1 MLPIGW
7 HAAADLEK
15 FSTMADK
22 TAHKAKTRARI
33 LDEAASAIRTGGAQG
48 ISVADLMK
56 RAGLTHGGFYAHFSS
71 RDDLVAHAVDR
82 MFQDSAA
89 MLARFFGDDPNGAG
103 LAGLIDYYLS
113 ERALLAVESGC
124 PLPGLSGE
132 VARMPAAARARFEAG
147 IVAFRDAIGRALDA
161 MGTAGDTEALA
172 SSVLAE
178 LVGAMALARSMS
190 DRDAAGTFLAASRQ
204 RIRERLALH

>member
-1 MLPIGW
+1 
-7 HAAADLEK
+7 
-15 FSTMADK
+15 MADK

-89 MLARFFGDDPNGAG
+89 MLARFFGEGASGAG

-132 VARMPAAARARFEAG
+132 AARMPAAARARFEAG
-147 IVAFRDAIGRALDA
+147 ITAFRDAIRRALDA
-161 MGTAGDTEALA
+161 IAIGGDSDALA

-178 LVGAMALARSMS
+178 LVGAMTLARSMS
-190 DRDAAGTFLAASRQ
+190 DADAAHLFLAASRQ
-204 RIRERLALH
+204 RIKERLGLH

>member
-1 MLPIGW
+1 
-7 HAAADLEK
+7 
-15 FSTMADK
+15 MADK
-22 TAHKAKTRARI
+22 TAHAQGHKAKTRARI

-56 RAGLTHGGFYAHFSS
+56 RAGLTHGGFYAHFRS

-89 MLARFFGDDPNGAG
+89 MLAHFFGEGANGSG
-103 LAGLIDYYLS
+103 LARLIDYYLS

-124 PLPGLSGE
+124 PLPSLSGE
-132 VARMPAAARARFEAG
+132 VARMPAAARQRFEAG
-147 IVAFRDAIGRALDA
+147 ITAFRDAIRRALDA
-161 MGTAGDTEALA
+161 MEAGGDTDALA

-178 LVGAMALARSMS
+178 LVGAMTLARSMS
-190 DRDAAGTFLAASRQ
+190 DRDAAGMFLAASRQ
-204 RIRERLALH
+204 RIKERLALH